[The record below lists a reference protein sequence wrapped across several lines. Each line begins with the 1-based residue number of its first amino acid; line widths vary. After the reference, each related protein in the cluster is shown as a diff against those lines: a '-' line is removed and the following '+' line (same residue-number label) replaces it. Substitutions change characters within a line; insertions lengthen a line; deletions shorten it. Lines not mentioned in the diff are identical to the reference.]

1 MATLKDVADLAGV
14 GLSTASRA
22 ISGKGP
28 VSAEATARVKA
39 AIAEL
44 NFRPS
49 SIGRAMATQQL
60 GIIGLFV
67 PTFFGSYY
75 GTILKQTDLELRAV
89 HRHVVVAT
97 GWLPAST
104 WSSAVMV
111 EAGGLGRETLS
122 GTKPTVMS

>member
-1 MATLKDVADLAGV
+1 MATLKDVARRAGV

-28 VSAEATARVKA
+28 VSAEAAARVHA

-49 SIGRAMATQQL
+49 SIGRAMATRSL

-67 PTFFGSYY
+67 PTFF
-75 GTILKQTDLELRAV
+75 
-89 HRHVVVAT
+89 VVVQRFEN
-97 GWLPAST
+97 WLAERKGNKVGVQT
-104 WSSAVMV
+104 VGSAPD
-111 EAGGLGRETLS
+111 GGH
-122 GTKPTVMS
+122 